1 MKPDKM
7 MFSRWIKAVLIL
19 ALLALVAG
27 GAWFYRVQEQLMRH
41 EAEKNLSAIA
51 RLKADEIAAW
61 RNDRM
66 VDAAVLQENMSL
78 LQSVMRYVIDPSAD
92 HAAELRAR
100 LRILAKQHD
109 YKDILL
115 VDPDGKFLLS
125 LRGDTH
131 LHGGYKSA
139 LPAAL
144 RERTPVFVD
153 LHTEGQDP
161 APHISVV
168 APLFAGTE
176 HAQRPIGALILV
188 DDASRFLYPLIQSW
202 PTPSKTAETLLVRRD
217 GNDVLFLNDLRH
229 RTNTALRLRIPLSR
243 TDLPASMAI
252 LGQKGIVTG
261 RDYRGVEVV
270 SVILPIPD
278 SPWYMVTK
286 VDAAEVFADWRF
298 RAVLILALF
307 LGLTTIVVVAGLF
320 LWQREKKAHYR
331 ELYLS
336 EAALR
341 ASVER
346 HSITLKS
353 IGDAVIA
360 TDAGGMVEL
369 LNPVAEA
376 LTGWTDAEALGKPM
390 ETVFHIVN
398 EETGEKVE
406 DPVAKVLREGVVVG
420 LANHTLLIAR
430 DGTRR
435 PIADSGAPIRDENDE
450 IIGVVLV
457 FRDQTE
463 ERWARRMTET
473 RSVLIEYA
481 ATHTLDE
488 LMTKALDEIEAL
500 VDSPIGFY
508 HFVEADQKTLSL
520 QQWSTR
526 TLTDFCRAGGKGL
539 HYPIEQAGV
548 WADCARQKKPIIHN
562 DYASLK
568 HKQGLP
574 EGHAEVI
581 RELVVPVIRKDKVAA
596 ILGVGNKPVDYTEK
610 DVELVSFLSDVTWEL
625 IVAQKDGRGPA
636 RLRETLPEAL

>member
-1 MKPDKM
+1 M
-7 MFSRWIKAVLIL
+7 
-19 ALLALVAG
+19 
-27 GAWFYRVQEQLMRH
+27 
-41 EAEKNLSAIA
+41 
-51 RLKADEIAAW
+51 
-61 RNDRM
+61 
-66 VDAAVLQENMSL
+66 
-78 LQSVMRYVIDPSAD
+78 
-92 HAAELRAR
+92 
-100 LRILAKQHD
+100 
-109 YKDILL
+109 
-115 VDPDGKFLLS
+115 
-125 LRGDTH
+125 
-131 LHGGYKSA
+131 
-139 LPAAL
+139 
-144 RERTPVFVD
+144 
-153 LHTEGQDP
+153 
-161 APHISVV
+161 
-168 APLFAGTE
+168 
-176 HAQRPIGALILV
+176 
-188 DDASRFLYPLIQSW
+188 
-202 PTPSKTAETLLVRRD
+202 
-217 GNDVLFLNDLRH
+217 FLNDLRH
-229 RTNTALRLRIPLSR
+229 RPDTALRLRIPLSR
-243 TDLPASMAI
+243 TDLPASMAV

-307 LGLTTIVVVAGLF
+307 LGLTTIIVVAGLF

-341 ASVER
+341 ANVER

-369 LNPVAEA
+369 LNPAAEA

-430 DGTRR
+430 NGTRR

-508 HFVEADQKTLSL
+508 HFVEADQKTISL
-520 QQWSTR
+520 QQWSSR
-526 TLTDFCRAGGKGL
+526 TLTDFCRAEGKGL

-568 HKQGLP
+568 HKQGMP

-581 RELVVPVIRKDKVAA
+581 RELVVPIIRKDKVVSHPGSRQQTGR
-596 ILGVGNKPVDYTEK
+596 LYRKGRGVGFLPFGCDLGAYCRAKRRKRPGKTQRNVTGGSLNPPRT
-610 DVELVSFLSDVTWEL
+610 VS
-625 IVAQKDGRGPA
+625 
-636 RLRETLPEAL
+636 